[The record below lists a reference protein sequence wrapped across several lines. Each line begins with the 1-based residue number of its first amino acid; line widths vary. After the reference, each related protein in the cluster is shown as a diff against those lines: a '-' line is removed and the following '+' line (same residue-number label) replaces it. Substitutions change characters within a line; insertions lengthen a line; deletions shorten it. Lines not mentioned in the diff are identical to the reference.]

1 MNKKLQHIISAYA
14 ERHSYLDCIVVSSF
28 VRNNALTVRG
38 GMLAGYCRDNVPD
51 VAIKSIEDVINVF
64 ELAIPKAEKVKNGAV
79 YTPKYIRDYIVERVV
94 SIQKK
99 PLQDCLAIDIA
110 CGCGAFLYSLA
121 DYLHARCGQSY
132 REAVRHLYGVDVSEL
147 SVKRCQILLSL
158 AALQNGETLC
168 EEDFRICQG
177 NSLDFDFA
185 AMPDVAGNGGFDI
198 VVGNPPYVR
207 AKHIDE
213 ESKALLSRW
222 QVARC
227 GNADLYLPFFEIA
240 GSILRKDGVMGY
252 ITLNSFFK
260 SVNARLLRS
269 YFRQNA
275 TALEIVDFGDR
286 LVFGKALA
294 YTCITLIDKQG
305 RAGVRYAKGQIDAR
319 GFSEKPGHFNLI
331 PYSDLDDC
339 KGWNLN
345 NADILRNIRKIE
357 SAGRPLGEMFRIRNG
372 IATLANDVYI
382 FRPVREDETYF
393 YLRAGGMEF
402 PIERGICRDI
412 IKPNILHTEEEI
424 PDIIE
429 KVIFPYDENNRILIE
444 AVLAS
449 KYPKAY
455 KYLLLNEMKLAQRDK
470 GEKTYEAW
478 YAFGRSQA
486 TGDRGR
492 KLLFPY
498 MTDHPHFVYTD
509 NENMLIYC
517 GYAIFSENEED
528 LLVLKRILES
538 SVFDY
543 YMQHTAK
550 PYAAGYYSYA
560 KNYVKGFGIPV
571 LDKKQRKGLLSLH
584 EEDAINGY
592 VEDLYD
598 MLVPASAVAR
608 TGPPSSG
615 PD

>member
-1 MNKKLQHIISAYA
+1 MNKILQNIVSRYA
-14 ERHSYLDCIVVSSF
+14 EQQFCLDCIVVSSF
-28 VRNNALTVRG
+28 IKNNALTIQG
-38 GMLAGYCRDNVPD
+38 GSLANYYRDDVPT
-51 VAIKSIEDVINVF
+51 VGIKSIEDVISVF
-64 ELAIPKAEKVKNGAV
+64 ELAIPKVEKTKNGAV
-79 YTPKYIRDYIVERVV
+79 YTPKYIRDYILERVV
-94 SIQKK
+94 AMQKR

-110 CGCGAFLYSLA
+110 CGCGAFLFSLA
-121 DYLHARCGQSY
+121 DYLHTYCGLPY
-132 REAVRHLYGVDVSEL
+132 RKAVQHLYGVDVSEF
-147 SVKRCQILLSL
+147 SVKRCKILLSL
-158 AALQNGETLC
+158 AALQNGETLTDK
-168 EEDFRICQG
+168 DFHISQG
-177 NSLDFDFA
+177 NSLDFDFI
-185 AMPDVAGNGGFDI
+185 AMPGVAENSGFDI

-213 ESKALLSRW
+213 ESKVLLPRW

-240 GSILRKDGVMGY
+240 CSILREDGVLGY

-260 SVNARLLRS
+260 SVNARMLRS
-269 YFRQNA
+269 YFRSSN
-275 TALEIVDFGDR
+275 TALEIVDFGDQR
-286 LVFGKALA
+286 VFGKTLA
-294 YTCITLIDKQG
+294 YTCIAIIDKQG
-305 RAGVRYAKGQIDAR
+305 IAGINYAKGQINAN
-319 GFSEKPGHFNLI
+319 GFIEKPTLFNLI
-331 PYSDLDDC
+331 AYSDLDDH

-345 NADILRNIRKIE
+345 NTEVLHNIRKIE
-357 SAGRPLGEMFRIRNG
+357 SVGRPLGEMFQIKNG
-372 IATLANDVYI
+372 IATLANDIYI

-393 YLRAGGMEF
+393 YLQASGIDF

-429 KVIFPYDENNRILIE
+429 KVIFPYDENNKILAE
-444 AVLAS
+444 AVFMS

-455 KYLLLNEMKLAQRDK
+455 KYLSLNKMKLAQRDK
-470 GEKTYEAW
+470 GEKTYEVW

-498 MTDHPHFVYTD
+498 MTDHPHFVYTG

-550 PYAAGYYSYA
+550 PYATGYYSYA
-560 KNYVKGFGIPV
+560 KNYVKGFGIPM
-571 LDKKQRKGLLSLH
+571 LSHSQRLYLLSLQ
-584 EEDAINGY
+584 EPKDINDY
-592 VEDLYD
+592 VEGLYNIKYT
-598 MLVPASAVAR
+598 LNTQHRPQSLI
-608 TGPPSSG
+608 
-615 PD
+615 